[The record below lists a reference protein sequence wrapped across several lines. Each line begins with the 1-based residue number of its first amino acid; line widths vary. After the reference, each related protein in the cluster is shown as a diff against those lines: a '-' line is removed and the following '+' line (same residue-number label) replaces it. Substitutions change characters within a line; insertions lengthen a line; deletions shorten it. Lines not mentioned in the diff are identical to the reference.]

1 MINKERVS
9 VLRLTLHGVTVG
21 FLAGYLGGKNVLAF
35 DPAFRERRSRPTL
48 SLVTH
53 PDFPKAA
60 QLLAK
65 PWVTQQRLHP
75 VLSNMLPESAQ
86 REHLAQALK
95 VHIDHELPSRLRS
108 AGRVARHT
116 CGTGGHSRLPLQ
128 HRTGIEP
135 VPVPPAVSGLRFSL
149 AGVRNK
155 FSMRQRERR
164 YDIAPPGSSATGSS
178 TPPHRA
184 TRSCP

>member
-1 MINKERVS
+1 MPLRAGIARQQYHRLENGRNPSLETLELAAAGLDKERVS

-65 PWVTQQRLHP
+65 PWLTQQRPHP
-75 VLSNMLPESAQ
+75 VLSNMLPEGAQ

-116 CGTGGHSRLPLQ
+116 CGTGGHSRLP
-128 HRTGIEP
+128 
-135 VPVPPAVSGLRFSL
+135 PP
-149 AGVRNK
+149 
-155 FSMRQRERR
+155 
-164 YDIAPPGSSATGSS
+164 
-178 TPPHRA
+178 TPYRH
-184 TRSCP
+184 